1 MIDLPEQP
9 SHRPARREILQAGL
23 LVSLSGCSGGA
34 ISLGWSDDGSIR
46 LATPWDRSLCEAWQ
60 KEFDSWLSG
69 RNLGPLP
76 IRWLPISENELF
88 RAGSSGQWQALD
100 GVLGGH
106 QAGYQRLEAN
116 GRKTFALRPIR
127 TPVVIGE
134 NGESREKVAGRANV
148 ADPSVWPQTKSE
160 LELDDPLADTLSR
173 YYVAG
178 VWASASDAA
187 TAYARCVLLARGL
200 ADRYD
205 RSQCKLGISQVLD
218 GKTANG
224 SAWRGGDALA
234 RVLGIEPGEPTHWPE
249 SCTLFEQTSP
259 GDDAHQKLIDFL
271 TQTDKIK
278 PKIATSA
285 FIVSDFAI
293 DLSWVLLERCRE
305 ELKAAW
311 KVIEASSGEQRQKTE
326 HYIAERP
333 PWPPA
338 SVQDLARRRGFEY
351 VVALVEQIAANG
363 DERDWLIHEFQQPAG
378 FVEPDRLE
386 KALDGRLKSSVR
398 FRAWLRA
405 EWQAWVRQRCRRV
418 QRFLTEL

>member
-1 MIDLPEQP
+1 MSDLPEQP
-9 SHRPARREILQAGL
+9 GHRPARREILQAGL
-23 LVSLSGCSGGA
+23 LVSLSGCSGGS
-34 ISLGWSDDGSIR
+34 ISTGWFDDGSLR

-60 KEFDSWLSG
+60 KEFDAWLMGS
-69 RNLGPLP
+69 NLAPLP

-88 RAGSSGQWQALD
+88 TAGISGQWKALD

-106 QAGYQRLEAN
+106 QAGHQRLRVNE
-116 GRKTFALRPIR
+116 RKTFALRAFR
-127 TPVVIGE
+127 TPVVISE
-134 NGESREKVAGRANV
+134 NGESRETQSGRANV
-148 ADPSVWPQTKSE
+148 ADSSIWPLTE

-173 YYVAG
+173 YYLAG
-178 VWASASDAA
+178 VWASAPDIA
-187 TAYARCVLLARGL
+187 TAYARFVLLARGP
-200 ADRYD
+200 ADVND
-205 RSQCKLGISQVLD
+205 RSLFKLRVSQVLD
-218 GKTANG
+218 GKPANG
-224 SAWRGGDALA
+224 SAWKGGKALA

-249 SCTLFEQTSP
+249 GFTLFEQTAP
-259 GDDAHQKLIDFL
+259 NDDTRQKLIDFM
-271 TQTDKIK
+271 TQTNKLK
-278 PKIATSA
+278 PNIATSA
-285 FIVSDFAI
+285 APLSDFAI
-293 DLSWVLLERCRE
+293 DLAWVLLERCRD

-311 KVIEASSGEQRQKTE
+311 RVIEASTGEQRQKTE
-326 HYIAERP
+326 RYLAERP

-351 VVALVEQIAANG
+351 VVALVEQIAADG

-378 FVEPDRLE
+378 FVEPDRME